1 MPIAEFTT
9 IVPLPLGRLWEM
21 FDDVETIL
29 PALTPPEQEMKLV
42 SAAPLPPR
50 VGTEVRLSAKTPIGR
65 KEWLARYVEYQ
76 PPHDSSDG
84 RSARFVDQQ
93 IEGPF
98 AAWRHTH
105 QFDALD
111 DQSTRLTDTIDYTP
125 PLGLAG
131 RLAAPLIVTPQ
142 LNKLFEYRTKVLMEW
157 VEAARR

>member
-1 MPIAEFTT
+1 MPTAEFTT
-9 IVPLPLGRLWEM
+9 IVPLSLDRLWAM
-21 FDDVETIL
+21 FDDVEAIL
-29 PALTPPEQEMKLV
+29 PALTPPEQEMKLI

-65 KEWLARYVEYQ
+65 KTWLARYVEHR
-76 PPHDSSDG
+76 PPHDTPAG
-84 RSARFVDQQ
+84 RAAWFIDQQ

-105 QFDALD
+105 RLDAIGA
-111 DQSTRLTDTIDYTP
+111 QSTRLTDVIDYTP

-142 LNKLFEYRTKVLMEW
+142 LNKLFAYRTKALMER
-157 VEAARR
+157 VASAKH